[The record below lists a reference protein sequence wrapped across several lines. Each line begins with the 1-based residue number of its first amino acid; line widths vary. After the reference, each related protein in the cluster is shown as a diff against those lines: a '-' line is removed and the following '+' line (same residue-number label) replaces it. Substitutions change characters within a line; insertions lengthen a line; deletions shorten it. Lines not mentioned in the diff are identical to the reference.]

1 VPFAELLLVLVLE
14 QQQVSCN
21 SSQLT
26 CRSERII
33 IMFGT
38 RLLRGRSYAFAR
50 YAKPIYD
57 TRIYVQQ
64 QKSEAISK

>member
-1 VPFAELLLVLVLE
+1 
-14 QQQVSCN
+14 
-21 SSQLT
+21 
-26 CRSERII
+26 
-33 IMFGT
+33 MFGT